1 MSTFSEI
8 TVARAE
14 RYVFSLGV
22 PDLATDLCRANTA
35 LGLAKIHWVQAQLGG
50 APDALFL
57 GGPDMTVTRNLPR
70 WQMGF
75 AYGGKVDWRGPG
87 EPMTVLQVKPN
98 VCGMLVATVE
108 EVPKAEILRRRV
120 TDLRQ
125 NPGYVEEIKL
135 EFDLDRSNHFVNLFT
150 ASGALGNGQYS
161 APAGSPYVLVLHGAA
176 PELRDDN
183 PYGWGLYWDRSA
195 ALRRAA
201 RHFDTPWGP
210 LDVLVGEAAQ
220 IYWRVHRHAARFAA
234 ARRVHFAER
243 LFGPVQVISNDLHQG
258 LTSPGEMYLGCHPV
272 TEPAAL
278 LPFMVQRDEP
288 GYLLHGR
295 DRLGRE
301 VLERAGLVEHA
312 EVLGVLERLEETSL
326 LPHGSGYAI
335 AGPGQVLRQ
344 EQGAASRV
352 LLRRSGEETDNPR
365 EMVTGYRGEEVLER
379 TLQLGL
385 GEIACRLEEPV
396 TVVAP

>member
-1 MSTFSEI
+1 MGDFSEI
-8 TVARAE
+8 TVTRAE
-14 RYVFSLGV
+14 RYVFPLGV

-35 LGLAKIHWVQAQLGG
+35 LGLAKIHWAQAQLGLE
-50 APDALFL
+50 PDALFL

-70 WQMGF
+70 WGMGF
-75 AYGGKVDWRGPG
+75 AYGGKVDWRGVG

-98 VCGMLVATVE
+98 VCGMLVAVVE
-108 EVPKAEILRRRV
+108 EVPEAEVLRRRV

-125 NPGYVEEIKL
+125 NPGYLEGIKL

-150 ASGALGNGQYS
+150 APRAVGRGLGT
-161 APAGSPYVLVLHGAA
+161 APSVGPYVLVLHGAA

-201 RHFDTPWGP
+201 RRFDTPWGP
-210 LDVLVGEAAQ
+210 LDVLVGEAAE
-220 IYWRVHRHAARFAA
+220 IYWRVHRQAARFAA

-243 LFGPVQVISNDLHQG
+243 LFGPVQVVSNDLHQG

-272 TEPAAL
+272 PDPQVL
-278 LPFMVQRDEP
+278 RPFMVRRDEP

-295 DRLGRE
+295 VRLGRE
-301 VLERAGLVEHA
+301 VLERAGLVEQAHD
-312 EVLGVLERLEETSL
+312 LGVRERLEQASL
-326 LPHGSGYAI
+326 LPHGSGYAV
-335 AGPGQVLRQ
+335 AGPGEVLR
-344 EQGAASRV
+344 EERGAASRV
-352 LLRRSGEETDNPR
+352 LLRRGGEETDNPR

-379 TLQLGL
+379 TLELGL
-385 GEIACRLEEPV
+385 GEIACRLEKSV

>member
-1 MSTFSEI
+1 MTNSAEI
-8 TVARAE
+8 TLARAE
-14 RYVFSLGV
+14 QYVFSLGV

-35 LGLAKIHWVQAQLGG
+35 LGLAKIHWAQAQMGRE
-50 APDALFL
+50 PDALFL
-57 GGPDMTVTRNLPR
+57 GGPDMTVTRNLAR
-70 WQMGF
+70 WEMGF

-98 VCGMLVATVE
+98 VCGMLVAAVE
-108 EVPKAEILRRRV
+108 QVPEPAALRRRV

-125 NPGYVEEIKL
+125 NPGYVEDLKL

-150 ASGALGNGQYS
+150 APSKCGI
-161 APAGSPYVLVLHGAA
+161 PPHVVVLHGAA

-201 RHFDTPWGP
+201 RHFPTPWGP
-210 LDVLVGEAAQ
+210 LDVLVGEAAE
-220 IYWRVHRHAARFAA
+220 IYWRVHRQAERFAA

-272 TEPAAL
+272 TDPAAL
-278 LPFMVQRDEP
+278 LPFMVRRDEP

-295 DRLGRE
+295 EHVGRA
-301 VLERAGLVEHA
+301 VLERAGLRERA
-312 EVLGVLERLEETSL
+312 RALGVLDRLEEASL
-326 LPHGSGYAI
+326 LPHGSGYAV
-335 AGPGQVLRQ
+335 AGAGEVVR
-344 EQGAASRV
+344 EDKGAASRV
-352 LLRRSGEETDNPR
+352 LLRRAGEETGNPR

-379 TLQLGL
+379 TLELGL
-385 GEIACRLEEPV
+385 GEIACRLEDPR